1 MAIINNM
8 MKKLDTDIS
17 NLKEGLH
24 PENLSYWYDKIIK
37 ETIDMAPPWLQDK
50 IKVKQDPILTMKF
63 NLDISKR
70 AVRYFMIVVD
80 NNLDDM
86 PYSTKLY
93 FLKVLEMTNHYVL
106 TETLSMKD
114 HLEID
119 IPEMQENQKCIL

>member
-8 MKKLDTDIS
+8 MKKFDNDVS

-24 PENLSYWYDKIIK
+24 PENLSYWYGKIIK

-93 FLKVLEMTNHYVL
+93 FLKVQEIMGTEMDKSLV
-106 TETLSMKD
+106 
-114 HLEID
+114 
-119 IPEMQENQKCIL
+119 

>member
-8 MKKLDTDIS
+8 MKKFDADIS

-24 PENLSYWYDKIIK
+24 PENLSFWYNKIIK

-50 IKVKQDPILTMKF
+50 IKVKQDPILPMKF

-93 FLKVLEMTNHYVL
+93 FLKVQEIMGTEMDKSLV
-106 TETLSMKD
+106 
-114 HLEID
+114 
-119 IPEMQENQKCIL
+119 